1 MRSDVLVEYM
11 NVDAPWLTLSRTL
24 VIEAVIRGRKLGVSD
39 KIARIYVLFPA
50 LQHRVSFGY
59 MRLGSHLLLQKL

>member
-39 KIARIYVLFPA
+39 KIAGIYVLFPA
-50 LQHRVSFGY
+50 LQHRISFGY
-59 MRLGSHLLLQKL
+59 I